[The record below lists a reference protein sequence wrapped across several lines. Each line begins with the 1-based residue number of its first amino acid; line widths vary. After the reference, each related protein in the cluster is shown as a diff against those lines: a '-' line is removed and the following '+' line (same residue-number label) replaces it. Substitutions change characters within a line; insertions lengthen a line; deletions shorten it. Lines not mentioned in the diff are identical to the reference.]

1 MPEGSQSATSVSD
14 DRQRQLRPDCE
25 RCFAL
30 CCVVPAFSA
39 SADFAIDKSAGQPC
53 PNLRPDFRCS
63 IHHQL
68 RPRGFPGCASYDC
81 FGAGQQVAQI
91 TFGGRDWREAPETA
105 ARMFQSFT
113 VMRQLHELLWYL
125 SEALALPAA
134 RSLHGEL
141 RAAFEKSERL
151 TGSSPQALAELDVGA
166 LREDVNTL
174 LLRTS
179 GLARA
184 AVSRSGSSRPGAGS
198 PTAGSPEAGSPETG
212 NPETGNP
219 EAGSPTAGGPAAGSP
234 AGSAEAGSPAGSAE
248 AGSPP
253 GGSPA
258 AARPAAR
265 RAGASLNGADLRG
278 ADLTGKDLSHADL
291 SGASLRGACLIG
303 AKLSG
308 ADLSM
313 ADLTGADLRG
323 TDLSGADLS
332 ASIFLTQ
339 SQLDAAR
346 GDADAK
352 LPPMRSRPAHWP
364 PGP

>member
-14 DRQRQLRPDCE
+14 DRRRQLRPDCE

-63 IHHQL
+63 IHRQL

-81 FGAGQQVAQI
+81 FGAGQQVAQV
-91 TFGGRDWREAPETA
+91 TFGGRDWREAPDTA

-134 RSLHGEL
+134 RPLHGEL

-166 LREDVNTL
+166 LREDVNAL

-184 AVSRSGSSRPGAGS
+184 AVRRSGSSRPGSGSLGAGQPHS
-198 PTAGSPEAGSPETG
+198 WQPHSRQ
-212 NPETGNP
+212 
-219 EAGSPTAGGPAAGSP
+219 AAT
-234 AGSAEAGSPAGSAE
+234 
-248 AGSPP
+248 
-253 GGSPA
+253 A
-258 AARPAAR
+258 AAPRPAAPR
-265 RAGASLNGADLRG
+265 PGAPEPASLA
-278 ADLTGKDLSHADL
+278 LTSEV
-291 SGASLRGACLIG
+291 R
-303 AKLSG
+303 
-308 ADLSM
+308 
-313 ADLTGADLRG
+313 T
-323 TDLSGADLS
+323 
-332 ASIFLTQ
+332 
-339 SQLDAAR
+339 
-346 GDADAK
+346 
-352 LPPMRSRPAHWP
+352 
-364 PGP
+364 

>member
-14 DRQRQLRPDCE
+14 DRRRQLRADCE

-53 PNLRPDFRCS
+53 PKLRADFSCS
-63 IHHQL
+63 IHEQL

-81 FGAGQQVAQI
+81 FGAGQQVAQV
-91 TFGGRDWREAPETA
+91 TFGGRDWRAAPETA

-134 RSLHGEL
+134 RGLHSEL
-141 RAAFEKSERL
+141 RAAFDETERL
-151 TGSSPQALAELDVGA
+151 TGSSPQILEELDVGT
-166 LREDVNTL
+166 LREDVNAL

-179 GLARA
+179 KLARA
-184 AVSRSGSSRPGAGS
+184 GVRRSGSSRPGAGS
-198 PTAGSPEAGSPETG
+198 PGAGSPPD
-212 NPETGNP
+212 
-219 EAGSPTAGGPAAGSP
+219 
-234 AGSAEAGSPAGSAE
+234 
-248 AGSPP
+248 GSPP

-258 AARPAAR
+258 AGHPAAR
-265 RAGASLNGADLRG
+265 RAGASLSGADLRG

-291 SGASLRGACLIG
+291 RGASLRGACLIG

-346 GDADAK
+346 GDAAAK

-364 PGP
+364 PGPAAGP